1 VLTAVAGFSEDPV
14 VDANA
19 IRLAPGE
26 GSFPNAVFTP
36 DANEVDVI
44 TEQYE
49 SLAVF
54 AAETG
59 AVVVST
65 GGTDEIHAGGER
77 WTNETGTP
85 EITVGGAARTPA
97 SSPRSS
103 DGAWIALRPPG
114 PVPGSSGAP
123 ASGQY
128 SIGMRAMDVI
138 EFIPRVLVDH
148 RESAGD

>member
-1 VLTAVAGFSEDPV
+1 M
-14 VDANA
+14 
-19 IRLAPGE
+19 
-26 GSFPNAVFTP
+26 FTP

-49 SLAVF
+49 SVAAF

-65 GGTDEIHAGGER
+65 GGANEIHAGGER

-85 EITVGGAARTPA
+85 EMTVGGATRTPA

-114 PVPGSSGAP
+114 PVSGSSGAP
-123 ASGQY
+123 ASGHY

-138 EFIPRVLVDH
+138 ESIPRVLVDH
-148 RESAGD
+148 RESAPGAQYTGGSSGTPSRWLTTRPKTNSASESRLR